1 MDQPEPPKRPPV
13 LFPGPEQ
20 KEKNMS
26 MEKTPGPMDEA
37 VLATVRTVARDA
49 RMQKAL
55 AIAHDRAEE
64 AMALQVHISEVPAPT
79 FEEHTRAEEI
89 VRLMKEAG
97 LKDVSIDEIGNV
109 VGRRPGRNPEG
120 PLLAIGAHMDTVFP
134 AGTDVTVRREG
145 NTYYGPGI
153 GDNASGVRTVL
164 EAVRALN
171 EAGVETQGDIWF
183 CTTVGEEGLG
193 DIRGSKHLFREKNAV
208 NKIDGFLAVDNSNIG
223 RILFGAIGSHRWR
236 FTVKGP
242 GGHSYGAFGETPS
255 AIHALC
261 LAGAKVARLKVPET
275 PRTTFTI
282 GTIRGGTSVNT
293 IAAAASCDV
302 DIRSLGDR
310 ELLDAEAAI
319 RAAFEEAVREEN
331 EIWGVTDPKKMVRL
345 EAEMIG
351 NRPAGTRP
359 DDCPV
364 LQASRAAQAELGLE
378 LTDYMSSSTDA
389 NAPVSLGIPATCLS
403 SGGRQM
409 RTHTVDEFYECF
421 DIHLGPQLL
430 MLTAVSLAGLAAQ
443 DGGEATK
450 PILPV
455 RS

>member
-1 MDQPEPPKRPPV
+1 
-13 LFPGPEQ
+13 
-20 KEKNMS
+20 MS
-26 MEKTPGPMDEA
+26 MEKQPGPILEIFQQNVDTVA
-37 VLATVRTVARDA
+37 QYATVS
-49 RMQKAL
+49 KAL
-55 AIAHDRAEE
+55 KIAHDRAEE
-64 AMALQVHISEVPAPT
+64 AMALQVHISEIPAPT
-79 FEEHTRAEEI
+79 FHERTRAEEI
-89 VRLMKEAG
+89 VRLMQDAG
-97 LKDVSIDEIGNV
+97 LTDVSIDEIGNV

-134 AGTDVTVRREG
+134 EGTDVSVRREG
-145 NTYYGPGI
+145 NVYYGPGI

-171 EAGVETQGDIWF
+171 EAKVETEGDLWF

-193 DIRGSKHLFREKNAV
+193 DIRGSKHLFNGRNP
-208 NKIDGFLAVDNSNIG
+208 IDGFLAVDNSNIG

-242 GGHSYGAFGETPS
+242 GGHSFGSFGETPS

-261 LAGAKVARLKVPET
+261 LAGAKVAHLKVPKT

-282 GTIRGGTSVNT
+282 GTITGGTSVNT
-293 IAAAASCDV
+293 IAATASCDV
-302 DIRSLGDR
+302 DIRSLGDQ
-310 ELLDAEAAI
+310 ELLAAEAAI
-319 RAAFEEAVREEN
+319 RTAFEEAVREEN
-331 EIWGVTDPKKMVRL
+331 AIWGVTEPKRMVHL

-364 LQASRAAQAELGLE
+364 LQSARAAQKALGIP

-389 NAPVSLGIPATCLS
+389 NQPVSLGIPATCLS
-403 SGGRQM
+403 AGGRQM
-409 RTHTVDEFYECF
+409 RTHTVDEYYECF

-430 MLTAVSLAGLAAQ
+430 LLTAVSLVGLV
-443 DGGEATK
+443 GVTK
-450 PILPV
+450 PLLPK
-455 RS
+455 RA

>member
-1 MDQPEPPKRPPV
+1 
-13 LFPGPEQ
+13 
-20 KEKNMS
+20 MS
-26 MEKTPGPMDEA
+26 MEKIPGPIDEA
-37 VLATVRTVARDA
+37 VQATVRTVAKDA

-64 AMALQVHISEVPAPT
+64 AMALQVHISEIPAPT
-79 FEEHTRAEEI
+79 FEERTRAEEI

-97 LKDVSIDEIGNV
+97 LEDVTIDEIGNV
-109 VGRRPGRNPEG
+109 IGHRPGRNPEG

-134 AGTDVTVRREG
+134 AGTDVKVRREG

-171 EAGVETQGDIWF
+171 EAGVETEGDIWF

-255 AIHALC
+255 AIHAIC
-261 LAGAKVARLKVPET
+261 LAGAKVAHLKVPET

-282 GTIRGGTSVNT
+282 GTIKGGTSVNT
-293 IAAAASCDV
+293 IAATASCDV

-310 ELLDAEAAI
+310 ELLDAEAKI

-364 LQASRAAQAELGLE
+364 LQTSRAAQAELGLE

-409 RTHTVDEFYECF
+409 RTHTVEEYYECF

-455 RS
+455 RC

>member
-1 MDQPEPPKRPPV
+1 M
-13 LFPGPEQ
+13 
-20 KEKNMS
+20 
-26 MEKTPGPMDEA
+26 
-37 VLATVRTVARDA
+37 
-49 RMQKAL
+49 
-55 AIAHDRAEE
+55 
-64 AMALQVHISEVPAPT
+64 
-79 FEEHTRAEEI
+79 
-89 VRLMKEAG
+89 
-97 LKDVSIDEIGNV
+97 
-109 VGRRPGRNPEG
+109 
-120 PLLAIGAHMDTVFP
+120 
-134 AGTDVTVRREG
+134 
-145 NTYYGPGI
+145 
-153 GDNASGVRTVL
+153 
-164 EAVRALN
+164 
-171 EAGVETQGDIWF
+171 
-183 CTTVGEEGLG
+183 
-193 DIRGSKHLFREKNAV
+193 
-208 NKIDGFLAVDNSNIG
+208 
-223 RILFGAIGSHRWR
+223 FGAIGSHRWR

-261 LAGAKVARLKVPET
+261 LAGARVAHLKVPET

-282 GTIRGGTSVNT
+282 GTIKGGTSVNT
-293 IAAAASCDV
+293 IAATASCDV
-302 DIRSLGDR
+302 DIRSLGDQ

-319 RAAFEEAVREEN
+319 RSAFEEAVREEN
-331 EIWGVTDPKKMVRL
+331 EIWGVTDPKKMVHL

-364 LQASRAAQAELGLE
+364 LQASRAAQAELGVE

-409 RTHTVDEFYECF
+409 RTHTVEEFYECF

>member
-26 MEKTPGPMDEA
+26 MEKIPGPLDEA
-37 VLATVRTVARDA
+37 VQATVRTVAKDA

-55 AIAHDRAEE
+55 AIARDRAEE
-64 AMALQVHISEVPAPT
+64 AMALQVHISEIPAPT
-79 FEEHTRAEEI
+79 FEERTRAEEI

-97 LKDVSIDEIGNV
+97 LTDVTIDEIGNV
-109 VGRRPGRNPEG
+109 IGRRPGRNPEG

-134 AGTDVTVRREG
+134 AGTDVKVRREG

-171 EAGVETQGDIWF
+171 EAGVETEGDIWF

-261 LAGAKVARLKVPET
+261 LAGAKVAHLKVPKT

-302 DIRSLGDR
+302 DIRSLGDQ

-319 RAAFEEAVREEN
+319 RSAV
-331 EIWGVTDPKKMVRL
+331 IVFCSVPKVKNASAQQPSTYSARCML
-345 EAEMIG
+345 F
-351 NRPAGTRP
+351 
-359 DDCPV
+359 
-364 LQASRAAQAELGLE
+364 LFASRI
-378 LTDYMSSSTDA
+378 TRR
-389 NAPVSLGIPATCLS
+389 AP
-403 SGGRQM
+403 
-409 RTHTVDEFYECF
+409 
-421 DIHLGPQLL
+421 
-430 MLTAVSLAGLAAQ
+430 
-443 DGGEATK
+443 
-450 PILPV
+450 
-455 RS
+455 

>member
-1 MDQPEPPKRPPV
+1 
-13 LFPGPEQ
+13 
-20 KEKNMS
+20 MS
-26 MEKTPGPMDEA
+26 MEKIPGPMDEA

-64 AMALQVHISEVPAPT
+64 AMALQVHISEIPAPT
-79 FEEHTRAEEI
+79 FEERTRAEEI

-97 LKDVSIDEIGNV
+97 LEDVSIDEIGNV

-236 FTVKGP
+236 FTE
-242 GGHSYGAFGETPS
+242 GAGRPQ
-255 AIHALC
+255 LR
-261 LAGAKVARLKVPET
+261 RL
-275 PRTTFTI
+275 R
-282 GTIRGGTSVNT
+282 RN
-293 IAAAASCDV
+293 
-302 DIRSLGDR
+302 
-310 ELLDAEAAI
+310 AE
-319 RAAFEEAVREEN
+319 RH
-331 EIWGVTDPKKMVRL
+331 
-345 EAEMIG
+345 
-351 NRPAGTRP
+351 
-359 DDCPV
+359 
-364 LQASRAAQAELGLE
+364 SRALPCGRQSRTPEGAR
-378 LTDYMSSSTDA
+378 
-389 NAPVSLGIPATCLS
+389 NAPHDLHDRHDP
-403 SGGRQM
+403 GRHERQHDCG
-409 RTHTVDEFYECF
+409 RR
-421 DIHLGPQLL
+421 LL
-430 MLTAVSLAGLAAQ
+430 RRRHP
-443 DGGEATK
+443 K
-450 PILPV
+450 PWRPGTP
-455 RS
+455 